1 MRSTNYK
8 RKRIARLVRIFVNDS
23 LEEVFGSQVTV
34 AMMRTLRFHR
44 ILHTRL
50 KKPGGKDRRAPNNYG
65 MKYGIRVP
73 RNAKEAT
80 QFDKENGN
88 LLGKNSILKNWRP

>member
-23 LEEVFGSQVTV
+23 LEEVFGSQVTI

-44 ILHTRL
+44 LLHTRL
-50 KKPGGKDRRAPNNYG
+50 KKPGGKDRRAPNKSRMNYV
-65 MKYGIRVP
+65 IRVL
-73 RNAKEAT
+73 RNAKEAA
-80 QFDKENGN
+80 QFDK
-88 LLGKNSILKNWRP
+88 